1 MFIRPYG
8 DTLNDGQVQLSFTLP
23 VENSEKATEAARFF
37 VQKLGFESC
46 EIVHSEAIC
55 SGFTFFLA
63 YGTSNIE
70 IDYDKVEVESPAGEL
85 CWSFEEINKFIK
97 EKIKREIVVVGA
109 CTGSDAHTVCL
120 DAIMNMK
127 GFNHHYGLERYPM
140 IKTHNLGAQVEN
152 IDLIEFAIRVKADA
166 VLVSQVVTQKDIHI
180 KNMTMLIKLLRDK
193 GVRNNFILVVG
204 GPKIDNKLAT
214 ELGFDAGFGKGTYAE
229 HVGTFIV
236 NEIYSKGVS

>member
-23 VENSEKATEAARFF
+23 VEKSEKATEAARFF
-37 VQKLGFESC
+37 VRKLGFESC

-55 SGFTFFLA
+55 RGFTFFLA

-85 CWSFEEINKFIK
+85 CWSFEEINNFIK
-97 EKIKREIVVVGA
+97 EKIKREIVVVAA

-140 IKTHNLGAQVEN
+140 IKAHNLGAQVEN

-166 VLVSQVVTQKDIHI
+166 ILVSQVVTQKDIHI
-180 KNMTMLIKLLRDK
+180 KNMTMLIKLLNDK

-229 HVGTFIV
+229 HVGTFIARELY
-236 NEIYSKGVS
+236 NRGKP